1 MSSHSEFEDE
11 KAALQHPSDSKR
23 KSWSAPA
30 LALEVFSIV
39 LGVLLAL
46 AFSGWAEDRE
56 HQRLAESALLNIS
69 KEISSNFET
78 LTLIHA
84 NNVQTV
90 NAITTQSE
98 SDADQSRSIIPG
110 IQLQETA
117 WEAFLATGMSGYV
130 NYDTILSLS
139 EMYAIQRVYKQTAM
153 QMSESA
159 MNATAYATALG
170 TTVDERHFQEQF
182 IGYFQLLTQIEA
194 QLLSSYR
201 EALDTFDL

>member
-1 MSSHSEFEDE
+1 LSNKEFEGE
-11 KAALQHPSDSKR
+11 KAASQHQSERKR

-46 AFSGWAEDRE
+46 ALSEWAADRE
-56 HQRLAESALLNIS
+56 HHRLAQAALLNVS
-69 KEISSNFET
+69 QEISSNLET
-78 LTLIHA
+78 LTFIHE

-90 NAITTQSE
+90 NAITAQSE
-98 SDADQSRSIIPG
+98 SDTDESLSIIPG

-117 WEAFLATGMSGYV
+117 WESLLATGMSGYV

-139 EMYAIQRVYKQTAM
+139 KMYAIQRVYKQMGM
-153 QMSESA
+153 QLSESA
-159 MNATAYATALG
+159 MNATAYAAAVG
-170 TTVDERHFQEQF
+170 TTLDDHHFQEQF
-182 IGYFQLLTQIEA
+182 IGHFLLLTQIEA

-201 EALDTFDL
+201 DALDTLDL

>member
-11 KAALQHPSDSKR
+11 KAALQHPSDRKR

-46 AFSGWAEDRE
+46 AFNEWAEDRE
-56 HQRLAESALLNIS
+56 HQRLAKSALLNIS

-170 TTVDERHFQEQF
+170 TTVDERHFQDQF

-201 EALDTFDL
+201 EALDTPDL